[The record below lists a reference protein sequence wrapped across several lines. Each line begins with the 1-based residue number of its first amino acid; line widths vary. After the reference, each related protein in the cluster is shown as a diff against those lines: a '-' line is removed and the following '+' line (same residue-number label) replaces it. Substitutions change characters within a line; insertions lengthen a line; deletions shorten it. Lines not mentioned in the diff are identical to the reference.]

1 MRFTNALLCLV
12 VLGASVAA
20 CRVAS
25 PGQGEASQAAPSPAS
40 SIAATDSAASDAA
53 DDPSAA
59 PSLDEG
65 EQRMVA
71 LAIEDLASRLEVD
84 EDEISTVRVRAV
96 EWRDGSLGCP
106 KPNVHYIQRITP
118 GFHIWLDAR
127 GDVYEYHTDDDS
139 HVILCAE
146 R

>member
-1 MRFTNALLCLV
+1 MKFTNALLCFI

-20 CRVAS
+20 CRFAS
-25 PGQGEASQAAPSPAS
+25 PGQGESSQAPSPAS
-40 SIAATDSAASDAA
+40 SAGATNAAA
-53 DDPSAA
+53 DPSTA
-59 PSLDEG
+59 PSLDAG
-65 EQRMVA
+65 EQRMVV
-71 LAIEDLASRLEVD
+71 LASEDLASRLEVD

-139 HVILCAE
+139 HVVLCVD
-146 R
+146 